1 MIDDHPKE
9 CEAMRMF
16 RTGQGKAASALQ
28 DEFLAEVK
36 ASGEDHCT
44 CQGGCKFHGH
54 CVECVI
60 LHRGHGDHLP
70 NCFRNMVNRRIEALS
85 ELTEHTA
92 CLQYQKSEDRP

>member
-9 CEAMRMF
+9 CRAMALF
-16 RTGQGKAASALQ
+16 RLGQSQEASALQ

-44 CQGGCKFHGH
+44 CQSLGCKFHGR

-60 LHRGHGDHLP
+60 IHRGHGDHLP
-70 NCFRNMVNRRIEALS
+70 NCFRDMVNRRLEGLS
-85 ELTEHTA
+85 ALTEHTV
-92 CLQYQKSEDRP
+92 KRPAEG